1 MRRFLLTTFG
11 CQMNLADGQRL
22 RGILAS
28 LGYDETES
36 EEEADLILFNT
47 CCVREHAEDRLFS
60 RVQGLKRLKH
70 RKPDLIIAIGG
81 CLAQHHR
88 DRLLEQL
95 PVVDLVFG
103 PNDIE
108 QLPALLQDLQP
119 GKPRVG
125 AFVEVG
131 HFAGDQAD
139 GIVLE
144 RPFSAFVNII
154 RGCTNFCTYCI
165 VPSVRGPE
173 VSRPIGE
180 IVELVKGLARGG
192 VTEITLLGQNVNAYG
207 KDLGRNHGFV
217 ELLEALEPIDGIRWI
232 RFLTSHPRD
241 FHPAVISRIGRLGKV
256 CEAFHLPVQAGSN
269 RILELMNRGY
279 TREDYLKLV
288 ATVRCEI
295 PGVSLTTDIICGF
308 PSETEAE
315 FEETLDLVRQ
325 VAYDSAFM
333 YYYSPREGTR
343 AVDLPDQLPEQVRK
357 ERLARLIELQNK
369 IGTEISATL
378 VGKTVEVLAE
388 APSTHSPG
396 HLYGKTRTG
405 RVVDFA
411 GATSLIGRFVQ
422 VRIDRT
428 RLWTVSGTLIDPPV
442 AERGG

>member
-22 RGILAS
+22 RGILAT

-36 EEEADLILFNT
+36 EDEADLILFNT
-47 CCVREHAEDRLFS
+47 CIVREHAEERLFS
-60 RVQGLKRLKH
+60 RVLGLKRLKH
-70 RKPDLIIAIGG
+70 RKPDLLIAIGG

-88 DRLLEQL
+88 GRLLEQL

-125 AFVEVG
+125 AFTEVG
-131 HFAGDQAD
+131 HFAGEQAD

-173 VSRPIGE
+173 VSRPIAE
-180 IVELVKGLARGG
+180 IVELVTGLARDG
-192 VTEITLLGQNVNAYG
+192 VREITLLGQNVNVYG
-207 KDLGRNHGFV
+207 KDLGRDHGFV
-217 ELLEALEPIDGIRWI
+217 ELLEALESVDGIDWI

-241 FHPAVISRIGRLGKV
+241 FHPDAIARIARLKKV

-269 RILELMNRGY
+269 RILQLMNRGY
-279 TREDYLKLV
+279 TRERYFELV
-288 ATVRCEI
+288 ATVRGAI
-295 PGVSLTTDIICGF
+295 PGVSITTDLICGF

-325 VAYDSAFM
+325 IRFDSAFM
-333 YYYSPREGTR
+333 YYFSPREGTR
-343 AVDLPDQLPEQVRK
+343 AVDLPEQLPEPVRK

-369 IGTEISATL
+369 ISTEISTGL
-378 VGKTVEVLAE
+378 SGQVVEVLVE

-396 HLYGKTRTG
+396 HFYGKTRTG

-411 GATSLIGRFVQ
+411 GDASLIGRFVQ
-422 VRIDRT
+422 VRVERT
-428 RLWTVSGTLIDPPV
+428 RLWTVSGTRV
-442 AERGG
+442 VTSQTERNT